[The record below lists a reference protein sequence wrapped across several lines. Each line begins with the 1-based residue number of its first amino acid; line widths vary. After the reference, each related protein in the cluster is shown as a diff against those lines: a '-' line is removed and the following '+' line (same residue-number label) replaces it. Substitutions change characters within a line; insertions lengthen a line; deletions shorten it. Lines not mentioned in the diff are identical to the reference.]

1 MASSMDTML
10 SLSRLWNVAQ
20 GDTGQSGVCAR
31 FLLGLYNGAR
41 FVFNLTD
48 LRRLDSDLLRAAFD
62 VLGADAK
69 HALAGEVHDVLNKA
83 YGRTDFG
90 HRLEHMAHLWGC
102 KGACTRANLPTAGR
116 APLLLKLP
124 DRLPAPACLPVPPAD
139 RANTP
144 GAPWT
149 GA

>member
-1 MASSMDTML
+1 MASGLDTIL

-20 GDTGQSGVCAR
+20 RDTGQSGVCVR
-31 FLLGLYNGAR
+31 LLLALYNGPR
-41 FVFNLTD
+41 FPFCLTD

-62 VLGADAK
+62 VLAADAR
-69 HALAGEVHDVLNKA
+69 HALAGEVHEVLNQA

-90 HRLEHMAHLWGC
+90 HRLEHLAHEWGC
-102 KGACTRANLPTAGR
+102 KGACTRANLPSAGR
-116 APLLLKLP
+116 APIVLKEP
-124 DRLPAPACLPVPPAD
+124 ERPAALRMPPPVD